1 MMKKIPWGIIAGSL
15 LMLISFITV
24 GIIAVFVISNM
35 MYAAVGSDDGL
46 RESWWL
52 IPLYIGDV
60 ISVISF
66 VISMFFY
73 FKKEKMI
80 EEEMV

>member
-15 LMLISFITV
+15 LMLISFITI

-60 ISVISF
+60 ISAIGF
-66 VISMFFY
+66 VVSMFFY